1 MGVERFSHDRV
12 MRSGVSISVAVVF
25 LTLLCAKEA
34 GAQQLR
40 AEIEEESSPQLKFVV
55 ESDGS
60 STSGRAEPGA
70 TLRLASREPRECG
83 VCDSGRLFDLDPW
96 PWEAVFDPVC
106 AFDEALFD
114 ETGSRLTDA
123 SRHAILGAAAT
134 VVPSIGGRFGK
145 DPQNARLQ
153 LSWPW
158 SLPIGPPMSVTRSYG
173 TCRERTYSLK
183 PIRLMLEPGIAW
195 TTPLTLF
202 VRPGMR
208 FVFHPADWRLG
219 IGAGVGSTLEARG
232 PWGFRASLSP
242 ELLLHWGRCCKP
254 GFVTLSLRYDRFFAG
269 EEHDAVTTSI
279 GFSFY

>member
-1 MGVERFSHDRV
+1 MGVERFSHDRA
-12 MRSGVSISVAVVF
+12 MRSKSSILVAVAV
-25 LTLLCAKEA
+25 LALLGAREA

-40 AEIEEESSPQLKFVV
+40 AEVEDESSPQLEFVV
-55 ESDGS
+55 EGDGES
-60 STSGRAEPGA
+60 ASGRDEPGA
-70 TLRLASREPRECG
+70 TLRLSSREPRECG
-83 VCDSGRLFDLDPW
+83 VCDSDRLFDLDPW
-96 PWEAVFDPVC
+96 PWEAVFDPAC
-106 AFDEALFD
+106 AFDEALFND
-114 ETGSRLTDA
+114 TGSRLTDA
-123 SRHAILGAAAT
+123 SRFAILGAAAT
-134 VVPSIGGRFGK
+134 VLPSIGGRFGRE
-145 DPQNARLQ
+145 PQNARMQ

-158 SLPIGPPMSVTRSYG
+158 SLPVGPPMSVTRTLG
-173 TCRERTYSLK
+173 TCRERTFSFK
-183 PIRLMLEPGIAW
+183 PIRLLLEPGLAW
-195 TTPLTLF
+195 TSPLTLF

-242 ELLLHWGRCCKP
+242 ELLLHWGRCCAP